1 MNKAAVLHLSESF
14 MAYAKSSD
22 ELNLRIRTDKTD
34 KLEVSLLYTYK
45 FDEPRKWEEIEM
57 EKTFEDELFSYYE
70 VNLKVSDKRIAYI
83 FKIKEENEI
92 YYLCESGI
100 YKNYDFENFYFT
112 SFHMPYINEADLFE
126 PVEWMQDALFYQIF
140 PERFRRGDFSKD
152 DSYINQK
159 WEDLPNTSSFAGGD
173 LKGIIEK
180 LDYIKGLGVNAL
192 YLTPIFKSPTN
203 HKYDIM
209 DYFEIDPQ
217 FGDKK
222 DFENLVEK
230 AHEMGIRIVLDAV
243 FNHMSHKNPI
253 FVDVREK
260 GKNSEYF
267 DWFFIENDFVDIERI
282 NYETFA
288 HVYNMPKLNTSK
300 KDAQDYLI
308 KIGKYW
314 IEEFDIDG
322 WRLDVSDEVSHDFW
336 KKFRKEI
343 KTAKADAVII
353 GENWHNAEAFLRGDE
368 FDSVMNYAFTNTA
381 LAYFKEKID
390 AKKASDDLNMVMM
403 RNRDAAN
410 RMMLNFLD
418 THDTPRFITE
428 IGGDKEKFL
437 ASLAMSTVYMGATS
451 IYYGTEALLEGGKD
465 PDCRRGFPW
474 DKLGENKA
482 FTEKVKGILKVKNH
496 PAIKNGN
503 IKIYSK
509 DNILIIERFDHK
521 TRLSLAINLGYEK
534 DFILEENSII
544 FSNNYQNHILGKNS
558 FVIWQDNKISL

>member
-1 MNKAAVLHLSESF
+1 MNKAAILHISESF
-14 MAYAKSSD
+14 MASAKSQ
-22 ELNLRIRTDKTD
+22 EILNIRIRADKED
-34 KLEVSLLYTYK
+34 QLDINLLYTYK
-45 FDEPRKWEEIEM
+45 FDEPRKWQEIKM
-57 EKTFEDELFSYYE
+57 GKTFEDELFSYYE
-70 VNLKVSDKRIAYI
+70 VDLKVCDKRIAYI
-83 FKIKEENEI
+83 FKLIEGNET

-100 YKNYDFENFYFT
+100 YENYDFENFYFT

-126 PVEWMQDALFYQIF
+126 PVDWMKDALFYQIF

-152 DSYINQK
+152 DSYINQN
-159 WEDLPNTSSFAGGD
+159 WEDYPRPDSFAGGD

-180 LDYIKGLGVNAL
+180 LDYIKSLGVNAL

-222 DFENLVEK
+222 DFKILVEK

-260 GKNSEYF
+260 GKNSQYF
-267 DWFFIENDFVDIERI
+267 DWFFIEEDVVDIEKL
-282 NYETFA
+282 NYQTFA
-288 HVYNMPKLNTSK
+288 HVYNMPKLNTSNK
-300 KDAQDYLI
+300 NVQDYLI

-336 KKFRKEI
+336 KRFRKEI
-343 KTAKADAVII
+343 KASKKDAVII
-353 GENWHNAEAFLRGDE
+353 GENWHNAESFLRGDE
-368 FDSVMNYAFTNTA
+368 FDSIMNYAFTNTV
-381 LAYFKEKID
+381 LDYFKEKID

-428 IGGDKEKFL
+428 IGCDRDKFL
-437 ASLAMSTVYMGATS
+437 AALAMSTIYMGANS
-451 IYYGTEALLEGGKD
+451 IYYGTEIALEGGKD

-474 DKLGENKA
+474 EKLDQEKLL
-482 FTEKVKGILKVKNH
+482 TEKIKEILRVKKH
-496 PAIKNGN
+496 PTIKNGS

-509 DNILIIERFDHK
+509 ENILIMERFDEEN
-521 TRLSLAINLGYEK
+521 SIGLAINLGEEK
-534 DFILEENSII
+534 EFEITTQIVL
-544 FSNNYQNHILGKNS
+544 SNNYENKKLKENS
-558 FVIWQDNKISL
+558 FVIWES

>member
-14 MAYAKSSD
+14 MASAKSED
-22 ELNLRIRTDKTD
+22 ILNIRMRADKED
-34 KLEVSLLYTYK
+34 MLDISLLYTYK
-45 FDEPRKWEEIEM
+45 FDEPRKWEEIKM
-57 EKTFEDELFSYYE
+57 EKTFEDEIFSYYE
-70 VNLKVSDKRIAYI
+70 VDLKVIDKRIEYI
-83 FKIKEENEI
+83 FKIKEGKEN

-100 YKNYDFENFYFT
+100 YKNYDFENFHFT

-126 PVEWMQDALFYQIF
+126 PVEWMKDALFYQIF

-159 WEDLPNTSSFAGGD
+159 WEDLPNPSSFAGGD

-180 LDYIKGLGVNAL
+180 LDYIKSLGVKAL

-222 DFENLVEK
+222 DFKNLVEK
-230 AHEMGIRIVLDAV
+230 AHELGIRIVLDAV

-260 GKNSEYF
+260 GKNSKYY
-267 DWFFIENDFVDIERI
+267 DWFFVEGAEVDIERI

-288 HVYNMPKLNTSK
+288 HVYNMPKLNTSNK
-300 KDAQDYLI
+300 NVREYLI

-336 KKFRKEI
+336 KRFRKEI
-343 KTAKADAVII
+343 KASKKDAVII
-353 GENWHNAEAFLRGDE
+353 GENWHNAESFLRGDE

-381 LAYFKEKID
+381 LDYFKEEID
-390 AKKASDDLNMVMM
+390 AEKASDDLNMVMM
-403 RNRDAAN
+403 RNKDAAN

-428 IGGDKEKFL
+428 IKGDRDKFL
-437 ASLAMSTVYMGATS
+437 AALAMSTVYMGANS
-451 IYYGTEALLEGGKD
+451 IYYGTEITLEGDKD
-465 PDCRRGFPW
+465 PDCRRAFPW
-474 DKLGENKA
+474 ENLDQEKP
-482 FTEKVKGILKVKNH
+482 FTEKIKEILGVKNH
-496 PAIKNGN
+496 PAVKNGS

-509 DNILIIERFDHK
+509 ENILRIERFDRK
-521 TRLSLAINLGYEK
+521 NNLNLAINLGDEK
-534 DFILEENSII
+534 DFILEEDNII
-544 FSNNYQNHILGKNS
+544 FANNYQNKRLGKNS
-558 FVIWQDNKISL
+558 FVIWQV

>member
-14 MAYAKSSD
+14 MASAKSED
-22 ELNLRIRTDKTD
+22 ILNIRIRADKED
-34 KLEVSLLYTYK
+34 KLDLSLLYTYK
-45 FDEPRKWEEIEM
+45 FDEPRKWEEIQM

-70 VNLKVSDKRIAYI
+70 VDLKVCDKRIAYI
-83 FKIKEENEI
+83 FKLIEGTET

-112 SFHMPYINEADLFE
+112 SFHMPYINEADLFK
-126 PVEWMQDALFYQIF
+126 PVEWMKDALFYQIF
-140 PERFRRGDFSKD
+140 PERFKRGDFSKD
-152 DSYINQK
+152 DSYINQN
-159 WEDLPNTSSFAGGD
+159 WGDLPRADSFAGGD

-180 LDYIKGLGVNAL
+180 LDHIKSLGVNAL

-222 DFENLVEK
+222 DFKSLVEK

-253 FVDVREK
+253 FMDVREK
-260 GKNSEYF
+260 GKNSEYY
-267 DWFFIENDFVDIERI
+267 DWFFIDGDQVDIEKI

-288 HVYNMPKLNTSK
+288 HVYNMPKLNTSNK
-300 KDAQDYLI
+300 KVQDYLI

-322 WRLDVSDEVSHDFW
+322 WRLDVADEVSHDFW
-336 KKFRKEI
+336 KRFRKEI
-343 KTAKADAVII
+343 KASEKDAVII
-353 GENWHNAEAFLRGDE
+353 GENWHNAESFLRGDE

-381 LAYFKEKID
+381 LDYFKEKID
-390 AKKASDDLNMVMM
+390 AQKASDDLNMVMM

-428 IGGDKEKFL
+428 IEGNRDKFL
-437 ASLAMSTVYMGATS
+437 AALAMSIIYMGANS
-451 IYYGTEALLEGGKD
+451 IYYGTETLLEGGKD
-465 PDCRRGFPW
+465 PDCRRAFPW
-474 DKLGENKA
+474 DKLDENKEL
-482 FTEKVKGILKVKNH
+482 TEKIKGILAIKKH
-496 PAIKNGN
+496 PAIKNGS

-509 DNILIIERFDHK
+509 ENILIIERFDDENS
-521 TRLSLAINLGYEK
+521 LGLAINLGEEK
-534 DFILEENSII
+534 EFEIQSQLLLA
-544 FSNNYQNHILGKNS
+544 NNYENKKLKENS
-558 FVIWQDNKISL
+558 FVIWES

>member
-14 MAYAKSSD
+14 MASAKS
-22 ELNLRIRTDKTD
+22 EGILNIRIRSDKED
-34 KLEVSLLYTYK
+34 KLAISLLYTYK
-45 FDEPRKWEEIEM
+45 FDEPRKWEEIQM

-70 VNLKVSDKRIAYI
+70 VDLKVIDKRIAYI
-83 FKIKEENEI
+83 FKLIEGTET

-126 PVEWMQDALFYQIF
+126 PVEWMNDALFYQIF

-152 DSYINQK
+152 DSYINQN
-159 WEDLPNTSSFAGGD
+159 WEDLPRADSFAGGD

-180 LDYIKGLGVNAL
+180 LDHIKSLGINAL

-222 DFENLVEK
+222 DFKSLVEK
-230 AHEMGIRIVLDAV
+230 AHEMRIRIVLDAV

-253 FVDVREK
+253 FMDVREK
-260 GKNSEYF
+260 GKNSEYY
-267 DWFFIENDFVDIERI
+267 DWFFIDGDQVDIEKI

-288 HVYNMPKLNTSK
+288 HVYNMPKLNTSNK
-300 KDAQDYLI
+300 KVQDYLI

-336 KKFRKEI
+336 KRFRKEI
-343 KTAKADAVII
+343 KSSKKDAVII
-353 GENWHNAEAFLRGDE
+353 GENWHNAESFLKGDE

-381 LAYFKEKID
+381 LDYFKGKIS
-390 AKKASDDLNMVMM
+390 AQKASDDLNMVMM
-403 RNRDAAN
+403 RNRDQTN

-428 IGGDKEKFL
+428 IEGNRNKFL
-437 ASLAMSTVYMGATS
+437 AALAMSTIYMGANS
-451 IYYGTEALLEGGKD
+451 IYYGTETLLEGGKD
-465 PDCRRGFPW
+465 PDCRRAFPW
-474 DKLGENKA
+474 DKLNENKKL
-482 FTEKVKGILKVKNH
+482 TEKIKEILAIKKH
-496 PAIKNGN
+496 PAIKNGS
-503 IKIYSK
+503 IKIYSME
-509 DNILIIERFDHK
+509 NILIIERFDDESS
-521 TRLSLAINLGYEK
+521 LGLAINLGEEK
-534 DFILEENSII
+534 EFEIQSQLLLA
-544 FSNNYQNHILGKNS
+544 NNYENKKLKENS
-558 FVIWQDNKISL
+558 FVIWEK

>member
-14 MAYAKSSD
+14 MASAKSED
-22 ELNLRIRTDKTD
+22 ILNIRMRADKED
-34 KLEVSLLYTYK
+34 MLDISLLYTYK
-45 FDEPRKWEEIEM
+45 FDEPRKWEEIKM
-57 EKTFEDELFSYYE
+57 EKTFEDEIFSYYE
-70 VNLKVSDKRIAYI
+70 VDLKVIDKRIEYI
-83 FKIKEENEI
+83 FKIKEGKEN

-100 YKNYDFENFYFT
+100 YKNYDFENFHFT

-126 PVEWMQDALFYQIF
+126 PVEWMKDALFYQIF

-159 WEDLPNTSSFAGGD
+159 WEDLPNPSSFAGGD

-180 LDYIKGLGVNAL
+180 LDYIKSLGVKAL

-222 DFENLVEK
+222 DFKNLVEK
-230 AHEMGIRIVLDAV
+230 AHEMEIRIVLDAV

-253 FVDVREK
+253 FMDVREK
-260 GKNSEYF
+260 GKNSKYY
-267 DWFFIENDFVDIERI
+267 DWFFVEGAEVDIERI

-288 HVYNMPKLNTSK
+288 RVYNMPKLNTSNK
-300 KDAQDYLI
+300 NVQEYLI

-336 KKFRKEI
+336 KRFRKEI
-343 KTAKADAVII
+343 KASKKDAVII
-353 GENWHNAEAFLRGDE
+353 GENWHNAESFLRGDE

-381 LAYFKEKID
+381 LDYFKEEID
-390 AKKASDDLNMVMM
+390 AEKASNDLNMVMM
-403 RNRDAAN
+403 RNKDAAN

-428 IGGDKEKFL
+428 IKGDRDKFL
-437 ASLAMSTVYMGATS
+437 AALAMSTVYMGANS
-451 IYYGTEALLEGGKD
+451 IYYGTEITLEGDKD
-465 PDCRRGFPW
+465 PDCRRAFPW
-474 DKLGENKA
+474 ENLDQEKP
-482 FTEKVKGILKVKNH
+482 FTEKIKEILGVKNH
-496 PAIKNGN
+496 PAVKNGS

-509 DNILIIERFDHK
+509 ENILRIERFDRK
-521 TRLSLAINLGYEK
+521 NNLNLAINLGDEK
-534 DFILEENSII
+534 DFILEEDNII
-544 FSNNYQNHILGKNS
+544 FANNYQNKRLGKNS
-558 FVIWQDNKISL
+558 FVIWQV

>member
-14 MAYAKSSD
+14 MASAKSEDIS
-22 ELNLRIRTDKTD
+22 NIRIRSDKED
-34 KLEVSLLYTYK
+34 KLDISLLYTYK
-45 FDEPRKWEEIEM
+45 FDEPRKWEEIQM

-70 VNLKVSDKRIAYI
+70 VDLKVIDRRIAYI
-83 FKIKEENEI
+83 FKLIEGTET

-126 PVEWMQDALFYQIF
+126 PVEWMKDALFYQIF

-152 DSYINQK
+152 DSYINQN
-159 WEDLPNTSSFAGGD
+159 WGDLPRADSFAGGD
-173 LKGIIEK
+173 LKGIIDK
-180 LDYIKGLGVNAL
+180 LDHIKSLEVNAL

-203 HKYDIM
+203 HKYDII

-222 DFENLVEK
+222 DFKNLVEK

-260 GKNSEYF
+260 GKESQYD
-267 DWFFIENDFVDIERI
+267 DWFFIEGEEVDIEKI

-288 HVYNMPKLNTSK
+288 HVYNMPKLNTSNK
-300 KDAQDYLI
+300 NVQDYLI

-336 KKFRKEI
+336 KRFRKEI
-343 KTAKADAVII
+343 KASKKDAVII
-353 GENWHNAEAFLRGDE
+353 GENWHNAESFLRGDE

-381 LAYFKEKID
+381 LDYFKGKIS
-390 AKKASDDLNMVMM
+390 AQKASDDLNMVMM
-403 RNRDAAN
+403 RNRDQTN

-428 IGGDKEKFL
+428 IEGNRNKFL
-437 ASLAMSTVYMGATS
+437 AALAMSTIYMGANS
-451 IYYGTEALLEGGKD
+451 IYYGTETLLEGGKD
-465 PDCRRGFPW
+465 PDCRRAFPW
-474 DKLGENKA
+474 DKLDENKEL
-482 FTEKVKGILKVKNH
+482 TEKIKEILAIKKH
-496 PAIKNGN
+496 PAIKNGS
-503 IKIYSK
+503 IKIFSME
-509 DNILIIERFDHK
+509 NILIIERFDDENS
-521 TRLSLAINLGYEK
+521 LGLAINLGEEK
-534 DFILEENSII
+534 EFEITAQIVLA
-544 FSNNYQNHILGKNS
+544 NNYENKKLKENS
-558 FVIWQDNKISL
+558 FVIWEK

>member
-14 MAYAKSSD
+14 MASAKS
-22 ELNLRIRTDKTD
+22 EGILNIRIRSDKED
-34 KLEVSLLYTYK
+34 KLAISLLYTYK
-45 FDEPRKWEEIEM
+45 FDEPRKWEEIQM

-70 VNLKVSDKRIAYI
+70 VDLKVIDKRIAYI
-83 FKIKEENEI
+83 FKLIEGKAT

-126 PVEWMQDALFYQIF
+126 PVEWMKDALFYQIF

-152 DSYINQK
+152 DSYINQN
-159 WEDLPNTSSFAGGD
+159 WEDLPRADSFAGGD
-173 LKGIIEK
+173 LKGIIDK
-180 LDYIKGLGVNAL
+180 LDHIKSLGVNAL

-222 DFENLVEK
+222 DFKNLVEK

-253 FVDVREK
+253 FMDVREK
-260 GKNSEYF
+260 GKASQYY
-267 DWFFIENDFVDIERI
+267 DWFFIEEDMVDIEKI

-288 HVYNMPKLNTSK
+288 HVYNMPKLNTSNK
-300 KDAQDYLI
+300 NVQDYLI

-336 KKFRKEI
+336 RRFRKEI
-343 KTAKADAVII
+343 KSSKKDAVII
-353 GENWHNAEAFLRGDE
+353 GENWHNAESFLRGDE

-381 LAYFKEKID
+381 LDYFKGKIS
-390 AKKASDDLNMVMM
+390 AQKASDDLNMVMM

-418 THDTPRFITE
+418 THDTPRFITK
-428 IGGDKEKFL
+428 IGCDRDKFL
-437 ASLAMSTVYMGATS
+437 AALAMSTVYMGANS

-465 PDCRRGFPW
+465 PDCRRAFPW
-474 DKLGENKA
+474 DKLDENKEL
-482 FTEKVKGILKVKNH
+482 TEKIKEILAIKKH
-496 PAIKNGN
+496 PAIKNGS

-509 DNILIIERFDHK
+509 ENILIIERFDDENS
-521 TRLSLAINLGYEK
+521 LGLAINLGEEK
-534 DFILEENSII
+534 EFEITAQIVLA
-544 FSNNYQNHILGKNS
+544 NNYENKKLKENS
-558 FVIWQDNKISL
+558 FVIWER

>member
-14 MAYAKSSD
+14 MASAKSED
-22 ELNLRIRTDKTD
+22 ILNIRMRADKED
-34 KLEVSLLYTYK
+34 MLDISLLYTYK
-45 FDEPRKWEEIEM
+45 FDEPRKWEEIKM
-57 EKTFEDELFSYYE
+57 EKTFEDEIFSYYE
-70 VNLKVSDKRIAYI
+70 VDLKVIDKRIEYI
-83 FKIKEENEI
+83 FKIKEGKEN

-100 YKNYDFENFYFT
+100 YKNYDFENFHFT

-126 PVEWMQDALFYQIF
+126 PVEWMKDALFYQIF

-159 WEDLPNTSSFAGGD
+159 WEDLPNPSSFAGGD

-180 LDYIKGLGVNAL
+180 LDYIKSLGVKAL

-222 DFENLVEK
+222 DFKNLVEK
-230 AHEMGIRIVLDAV
+230 AHELGIRIVLDAV

-260 GKNSEYF
+260 GKNSKYY
-267 DWFFIENDFVDIERI
+267 DWFFVEGAEVDIERI

-288 HVYNMPKLNTSK
+288 HVYNMPKLNTSNK
-300 KDAQDYLI
+300 NVREYLI

-336 KKFRKEI
+336 KRFRKEI
-343 KTAKADAVII
+343 KASKKDAVII
-353 GENWHNAEAFLRGDE
+353 GENWHNAESFLRGDE

-381 LAYFKEKID
+381 LDYFKEEID
-390 AKKASDDLNMVMM
+390 AEKASNDLNMVMM
-403 RNRDAAN
+403 RNKDAAN

-428 IGGDKEKFL
+428 IKGDRDKFL
-437 ASLAMSTVYMGATS
+437 AALAMSTVYMGANS
-451 IYYGTEALLEGGKD
+451 IYYGTEITLEGDKD
-465 PDCRRGFPW
+465 PDCRRAFPW
-474 DKLGENKA
+474 ENLDQEKP
-482 FTEKVKGILKVKNH
+482 FTEKIKEILGVKNH
-496 PAIKNGN
+496 PAVKNGS

-509 DNILIIERFDHK
+509 ENILRIERFDRK
-521 TRLSLAINLGYEK
+521 NNLNLAINLGDEK
-534 DFILEENSII
+534 DFILEEDNII
-544 FSNNYQNHILGKNS
+544 FANNYQNKRLGKNS
-558 FVIWQDNKISL
+558 FVIWQV

>member
-1 MNKAAVLHLSESF
+1 
-14 MAYAKSSD
+14 
-22 ELNLRIRTDKTD
+22 
-34 KLEVSLLYTYK
+34 
-45 FDEPRKWEEIEM
+45 
-57 EKTFEDELFSYYE
+57 
-70 VNLKVSDKRIAYI
+70 
-83 FKIKEENEI
+83 
-92 YYLCESGI
+92 
-100 YKNYDFENFYFT
+100 
-112 SFHMPYINEADLFE
+112 MPYINEADLFE
-126 PVEWMQDALFYQIF
+126 LVEWMKDALFYQIF

-159 WEDLPNTSSFAGGD
+159 WEDLPNPSSFAGGD

-180 LDYIKGLGVNAL
+180 LDYIKSLGVKAL

-222 DFENLVEK
+222 DFKNLVEK
-230 AHEMGIRIVLDAV
+230 AHELGIRIVLDAV

-260 GKNSEYF
+260 GKNSKYY
-267 DWFFIENDFVDIERI
+267 DWFFVEGAEVDIERI

-288 HVYNMPKLNTSK
+288 HVYNMPKLNTSNK
-300 KDAQDYLI
+300 NVQEYLI

-336 KKFRKEI
+336 NRFRKEI
-343 KTAKADAVII
+343 KASKKDAVII
-353 GENWHNAEAFLRGDE
+353 GENWHNAESFLRGDE

-381 LAYFKEKID
+381 LDYFKEEID
-390 AKKASDDLNMVMM
+390 AEKASDDLNMVMM
-403 RNRDAAN
+403 RNKDAAN

-428 IGGDKEKFL
+428 IKGDRDKFL
-437 ASLAMSTVYMGATS
+437 AALAMSTVYMGANS
-451 IYYGTEALLEGGKD
+451 IYYGTEITLEGDKD
-465 PDCRRGFPW
+465 PDCRRAFPW
-474 DKLGENKA
+474 ENLDQEKP
-482 FTEKVKGILKVKNH
+482 FTEKIKEILGVKNH
-496 PAIKNGN
+496 PAVKNGS

-509 DNILIIERFDHK
+509 ENILRIERFDRK
-521 TRLSLAINLGYEK
+521 NNLNLAINLGDEK
-534 DFILEENSII
+534 DFILEEDNII
-544 FSNNYQNHILGKNS
+544 YANNYQNKRLGKNS
-558 FVIWQDNKISL
+558 FVIWQV

>member
-1 MNKAAVLHLSESF
+1 MNKAEVLHLSESF
-14 MAYAKSSD
+14 MASAKSED
-22 ELNLRIRTDKTD
+22 ILNIRIRADKED
-34 KLEVSLLYTYK
+34 KLAIGLLYTYK

-70 VNLKVSDKRIAYI
+70 VDLKVIDKRIAYI
-83 FKIKEENEI
+83 FKLIEEKAT

-112 SFHMPYINEADLFE
+112 SFHMPYINESDLFE
-126 PVEWMQDALFYQIF
+126 PVEWMKDAVFYQIF

-152 DSYINQK
+152 DSYINQN
-159 WEDLPNTSSFAGGD
+159 WGDLPRADSFAGGD

-180 LDYIKGLGVNAL
+180 LDHIKSLGANAL

-222 DFENLVEK
+222 DFKSLVEK
-230 AHEMGIRIVLDAV
+230 SHEMGIRIVLDAV

-253 FVDVREK
+253 FVDVRKK
-260 GKNSEYF
+260 GKASQYY
-267 DWFFIENDFVDIERI
+267 DWFFIEGDEVDIEKI

-288 HVYNMPKLNTSK
+288 HVYNMPKLNSSNK
-300 KDAQDYLI
+300 NVQDYLI

-336 KKFRKEI
+336 KRFRKEI
-343 KTAKADAVII
+343 KASKKDAVII
-353 GENWHNAEAFLRGDE
+353 GENWHNAESFLRGDE

-381 LAYFKEKID
+381 LDYFKGKIS
-390 AKKASDDLNMVMM
+390 AQKASDDLNMVMM

-428 IGGDKEKFL
+428 IEGSRDKFL
-437 ASLAMSTVYMGATS
+437 AALAMSTIYMGANS
-451 IYYGTEALLEGGKD
+451 IYYGTETLLEGGKD
-465 PDCRRGFPW
+465 PDCRRAFPW
-474 DKLGENKA
+474 DKLDENKE
-482 FTEKVKGILKVKNH
+482 FTEKIKKILAIKKH
-496 PAIKNGN
+496 PAIKNGS
-503 IKIYSK
+503 IEIFSME
-509 DNILIIERFDHK
+509 NILIIERFDDENS
-521 TRLSLAINLGYEK
+521 LGLAINLGEEK
-534 DFILEENSII
+534 EFEITSQILL
-544 FSNNYQNHILGKNS
+544 SNNYQNKKLKENS
-558 FVIWQDNKISL
+558 FVIWES